1 MFFKR
6 NTVLLLLWQRNFP
19 RLWDN
24 KGIVIL
30 ILIVSSMSDKH
41 NSFSIHHAFRVVFFN
56 FYLGFQVLCLCPQD
70 ALGRICSTPAGKTS
84 IAGDQQDQHM
94 LCFVSG
100 MLVTSI
106 PCIPAWDVSTTYFI
120 LQSVRGGVNLV
131 WKSNTQSQ
139 SVSQSVSQY
148 IKFIEYKLQT
158 CKILGS
164 FEGTQNKLLIE

>member
-1 MFFKR
+1 MAKK
-6 NTVLLLLWQRNFP
+6 FP

-120 LQSVRGGVNLV
+120 LQSVRGGSEFGL
-131 WKSNTQSQ
+131 KIQYTE
-139 SVSQSVSQY
+139 SVRLSQY
-148 IKFIEYKLQT
+148 IKFIEYKLQI